1 MKDFRLLAQ
10 ALDLGIPGGDL
21 ERLVAPLEALE
32 ASFRPLVARLELET
46 EPAFLLMLDEEDRP

>member
-10 ALDLGIPGGDL
+10 ALDLGIPDSER

-32 ASFRPLVARLELET
+32 ASFRPLLALLEPET
-46 EPAFLLMLDEEDRP
+46 EPAYLLILAEENPR